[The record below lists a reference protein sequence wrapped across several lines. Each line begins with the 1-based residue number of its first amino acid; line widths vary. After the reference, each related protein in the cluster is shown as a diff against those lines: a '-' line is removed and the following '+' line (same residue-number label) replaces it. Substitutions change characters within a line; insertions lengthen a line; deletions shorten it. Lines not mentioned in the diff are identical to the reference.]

1 MAILVRERS
10 RITAKGQTT
19 VPKAV
24 RQALG
29 VGYGGEIDY
38 VVDETGR
45 VSLVRAEE
53 ETDPVIDGF
62 LTFLAQDMTRN
73 PSHIAAFPTEL
84 AERMAALMAGM
95 TVDLDEEIDGPVT
108 L

>member
-29 VGYGGEIDY
+29 VSYGGEIDY
-38 VVDETGR
+38 VVGEDGR
-45 VSLVRAEE
+45 VSLLAAE
-53 ETDPVIDGF
+53 ETDPIIDGF
-62 LTFLAQDMTRN
+62 LTFLAQDMVRN
-73 PSHIAAFPTEL
+73 PARIAAFPADL
-84 AERMAALMAGM
+84 AERMASLTAGM
-95 TVDLDEEIDGPVT
+95 TVDLTEEIDGDVT